1 MLLSLPKVDKN
12 IYGISFYDLTYD
24 QFEDLRN
31 NDDGRSENSILKNNN
46 INEELNQEEND
57 IENNIKF
64 DKIFFDRK
72 IKWKN
77 KDFYINN
84 FILEAKGVKN
94 LPDDLSQL
102 SSEALKLLI
111 RWLYNENI
119 DMTYSGIN
127 ITTLWIELALFFKND
142 ERLFCYFSIK
152 LYNLLRILKI
162 DELLQEFSEL
172 DDELDS
178 IFPIFIKVMKER
190 IKEIKDKK
198 LVNELSGL
206 DDQSW
211 FEECVLLHNELR
223 KIEINGINSIIDRLL
238 GTDIVIC
245 VNDEECINAHSSILG
260 RRFPL
265 IRDTLIDQLKMNT
278 NKKGK
283 KKINLQPLDIEL
295 GPFKLLVK
303 YYYTYRNYNIDP
315 KKEFSNI
322 LKLYKY
328 ISEYEKL
335 NAYDYFGNI
344 DKFYIYLESFLKDES
359 LKEKSMTE
367 LKTMLKNGS
376 NDNLINSLMTKLSL
390 SRN

>member
-1 MLLSLPKVDKN
+1 MLLSLPKIDKN
-12 IYGISFYDLTYD
+12 IYDISFYDLTYD
-24 QFEDLRN
+24 QFENLRN

-46 INEELNQEEND
+46 VNEESNQEEND

-127 ITTLWIELALFFKND
+127 ITILWIELALFFKND
-142 ERLFCYFSIK
+142 RRLFCYFLIK
-152 LYNLLRILKI
+152 LYKLLRILKI
-162 DELLQEFSEL
+162 DELLQEFSQL

>member
-57 IENNIKF
+57 IKNNIKF

-303 YYYTYRNYNIDP
+303 YYYTYKNYNIDP

-367 LKTMLKNGS
+367 LKNMLKNGS

>member
-46 INEELNQEEND
+46 VNEESNQEEND

-64 DKIFFDRK
+64 DKIFFDKK

-142 ERLFCYFSIK
+142 RRLFCYFLIK
-152 LYNLLRILKI
+152 LYKLLRILKI
-162 DELLQEFSEL
+162 DELLQEFSQL

>member
-57 IENNIKF
+57 IKNNIKF

-127 ITTLWIELALFFKND
+127 ITILWIELALFFKDD

-206 DDQSW
+206 NDQSW
-211 FEECVLLHNELR
+211 FEECALLHNELR
-223 KIEINGINSIIDRLL
+223 EIEINGINAIIDRLL

-245 VNDEECINAHSSILG
+245 VNNEECINAHSSILG

-359 LKEKSMTE
+359 LKEESMTE